1 MIYLKLF
8 ESKVLLDSLK
18 ELREKTDVVDIKSDI
33 DDSFLV
39 LTDEF
44 SSDIITSKTLTIN
57 VKYKRRNIRKASLS
71 YTYYEDLE
79 KSINVRKAYVTD
91 TNTLED
97 FLNKCEHATSM
108 DFNYRIGVRMTINS
122 VEELDKARE
131 AFLDIKGRLESM
143 GYNFLIDNSSGEHN
157 RMVNFNGLNM
167 NDYIE
172 LLFKKDDFIHIE
184 GDDDTYS
191 LYATWITITGDVDL
205 EKLKA
210 KDLSIEVPSNIVS
223 DFEEFSNRFRMSSK
237 DKLELINIFKKAD
250 WNNNS
255 I

>member
-143 GYNFLIDNSSGEHN
+143 GYNFLIDSSNLSNYDISKFNSS
-157 RMVNFNGLNM
+157 NM
-167 NDYIE
+167 IDYIDH
-172 LLFKKDDFIHIE
+172 LFNVGDFTHIQN
-184 GDDDTYS
+184 DNI
-191 LYATWITITGDVDL
+191 YAAWITITGDVDL